1 MHLKSIIK
9 LNNNIEGG
17 GNEEELKIIQQ
28 SNNYNFFF
36 FFCSNNYKYLVF
48 MIGHVQRRATNAH
61 IKKSE
66 LIQVEKRK
74 RGKGISKITLVEVI
88 KKGNFN

>member
-1 MHLKSIIK
+1 
-9 LNNNIEGG
+9 
-17 GNEEELKIIQQ
+17 
-28 SNNYNFFF
+28 
-36 FFCSNNYKYLVF
+36 

-66 LIQVEKRK
+66 LIQVFFFFFLTFKIEELIQVEKIK

>member
-1 MHLKSIIK
+1 
-9 LNNNIEGG
+9 
-17 GNEEELKIIQQ
+17 
-28 SNNYNFFF
+28 
-36 FFCSNNYKYLVF
+36 

-66 LIQVEKRK
+66 LIQVFFFFFFLTFKIEEFIQVEKRK

>member
-1 MHLKSIIK
+1 
-9 LNNNIEGG
+9 
-17 GNEEELKIIQQ
+17 
-28 SNNYNFFF
+28 
-36 FFCSNNYKYLVF
+36 

-61 IKKSE
+61 IKKSELIQVFFFFFFLTFKIEE

>member
-1 MHLKSIIK
+1 
-9 LNNNIEGG
+9 
-17 GNEEELKIIQQ
+17 
-28 SNNYNFFF
+28 
-36 FFCSNNYKYLVF
+36 

-61 IKKSE
+61 IKKSELIQVFFFFFLTFKIEE

>member
-1 MHLKSIIK
+1 
-9 LNNNIEGG
+9 
-17 GNEEELKIIQQ
+17 
-28 SNNYNFFF
+28 
-36 FFCSNNYKYLVF
+36 